1 MTEHTPSY
9 EDQSRDDLLNRIA
22 ALEAALGYNDTK
34 QLISAFR
41 IPPTLANLL
50 SLLISTPYVTAEE
63 VEKKLG
69 ACKDLKVAICRL
81 RKELAKY
88 EIEIKSR
95 RFSGYW
101 IEDATKDRIRAMLTD
116 KVSGS

>member
-1 MTEHTPSY
+1 MTEYTPSY

-22 ALEAALGYNDTK
+22 ALEAALGKNEVK
-34 QLISAFR
+34 QLVSTFR
-41 IPPTLANLL
+41 IPPSLANLL
-50 SLLISTPYVTAEE
+50 SMLISTPYVTTEE
-63 VEKKLG
+63 VEKQLG

-81 RKELAKY
+81 RKMLVSY

-101 IEDATKDRIRAMLTD
+101 IEEATKDRIRAMLTD